1 MNCNELREHYE
12 LYTIGLADD
21 PERSEIRVHLNRG
34 CEVCMEGMRRARET
48 TALVGA
54 TAAPA
59 APSAKLRRRILAS
72 AGYEQPRGFGWAPAL
87 AGALAFSLIACV
99 YFAGRQRDVARELD
113 RLTGISRQQNMD
125 LSRLN
130 EAFSIINGAD
140 TRVSTFGDGQ
150 AKPPSGRIFSSPS
163 QGVLLIASNLPQAP
177 NGKAYEMWVIPKGGK
192 PLRAGMFQS
201 TLDGTAMHVQRGR
214 LDPNADLVAVTLE
227 DEAGVDAP
235 TTTPLFAAPIRGLLP

>member
-1 MNCNELREHYE
+1 MNCNELRDHYE

-21 PERSEIRVHLNRG
+21 PERSEIRAHLNRG
-34 CEVCMEGMRRARET
+34 CEVCMEGMKRARET
-48 TALVGA
+48 AALLGA

-59 APSAKLRRRILAS
+59 TPPARLRRRILAS

-99 YFAGRQRDVARELD
+99 YFAGRQRDVARELE
-113 RLTGISRQQNMD
+113 RVTSISRQQNMD
-125 LSRLN
+125 LTRMN

-140 TRVSTFGDGQ
+140 TRVRTFGEGQ
-150 AKPPSGRIFSSPS
+150 AKPSGRIFASPS

-177 NGKAYEMWVIPKGGK
+177 AGKAYEMWVIPKGGK

-201 TLDGTAMHVQRGR
+201 GSYGTAMHMQLGR

-227 DEAGVDAP
+227 DQAGADAP
-235 TTTPLFAAPIRGLLP
+235 TTTPLFATSIRGVVP